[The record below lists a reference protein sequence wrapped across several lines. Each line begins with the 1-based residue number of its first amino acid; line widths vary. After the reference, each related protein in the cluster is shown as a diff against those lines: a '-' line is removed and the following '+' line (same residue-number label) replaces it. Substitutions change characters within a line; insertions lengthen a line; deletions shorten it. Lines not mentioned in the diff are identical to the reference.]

1 MSDLMVEGVLG
12 SPFSFAGHKVE
23 SQLGLSD
30 GLLNYL
36 IVVALKGLSGSRLS
50 YGSSGRP
57 LTKALIEKE
66 ASFTEKAKFHS
77 LVFAISVEAR
87 LHSLLCGK
95 SLW

>member
-1 MSDLMVEGVLG
+1 
-12 SPFSFAGHKVE
+12 
-23 SQLGLSD
+23 
-30 GLLNYL
+30 
-36 IVVALKGLSGSRLS
+36 VALKRLSGSRLS

-66 ASFTEKAKFHS
+66 AFIEKAKFHY
-77 LVFAISVEAR
+77 LVIAISYEEAP